1 MKMQIK
7 KFAELTGVS
16 VRTLHYYDEIGLLKP
31 SSVDR
36 FTGYRYYDES
46 SVLRMQEILF
56 YRELDFSLK
65 SIAEILSS
73 PKYDREKALKEQ
85 KKLLTLKKERLE
97 RLILSIDNAVKG
109 ENVMS
114 AFDNSEFEAYKA
126 ETKEKWGNT
135 KAYAEFSEK
144 TKDYSKERF
153 ADINTGLEYI
163 FRDFAELMQ
172 SGAEPNSSDAQ
183 ALVKKLQAYITE
195 NFYTCTDEILA
206 GLGQMYVADERFKHN
221 IDKYADGTAEFVSEV
236 IKMYTK
242 RQRSRK

>member
-73 PKYDREKALKEQ
+73 PNYDREKALKEQ

-114 AFDNSEFEAYKA
+114 AFDNSELEAYKA
-126 ETKEKWGNT
+126 EAKEKWGNT
-135 KAYAEFSEK
+135 EAYAEYSEK
-144 TKDYSKERF
+144 AKGYSKERF

-172 SGAEPNSSDAQ
+172 SGVEPDSSEAQ
-183 ALVKKLQAYITE
+183 ALVKKLQDYITE
-195 NFYTCTDEILA
+195 NYYTCTDEILA
-206 GLGQMYVADERFKHN
+206 GLGQMYVADERFKNN
-221 IDKYADGTAEFVSEV
+221 IDKYASGTAEFASKA
-236 IKMYTK
+236 IRIY
-242 RQRSRK
+242 SA

>member
-31 SSVDR
+31 SIVDR

-73 PKYDREKALKEQ
+73 PNYDREKALKEQ

-114 AFDNSEFEAYKA
+114 AFDNSECEAYKS
-126 ETKEKWGNT
+126 EDKEKWGNT
-135 KAYAEFSEK
+135 EAYAEFSEK

-163 FRDFAELMQ
+163 FRDFAELMK
-172 SGAEPNSSDAQ
+172 SGAEPISAEAQ
-183 ALVKKLQAYITE
+183 ALVKKLQKYITE
-195 NFYTCTDEILA
+195 NYYTCNDEILK
-206 GLGQMYVADERFKHN
+206 GLGQMYIADERFKNN
-221 IDKYADGTAEFVSEV
+221 IDKYADGTAEFASEA
-236 IKMYTK
+236 IRIYFE
-242 RQRSRK
+242 